1 MINNITTNKN
11 LLEISNLSLSFMQN
25 KNEIN
30 ILDNVNFKIRKKQT
44 ISLVGESGSGKSL
57 TALSIMGLLP
67 SSAILSK
74 SSKVVFNSENL
85 IKVPP
90 RDMDKIRGNEMSM
103 IFQEPLSSLN
113 PLHKIQKQI
122 AEIIVLHKGHSYK
135 SAKSLTIE
143 LMHKVGIKNVP
154 DKLESFPH
162 QLSGGERQ
170 RIMIAI
176 AIANEPKL
184 LIADEPTTALDVT
197 TQFKVLKLLKK
208 LQDEIGMS
216 ILLITH
222 DLGIVKNFSDE
233 VCVMK
238 DGVIVEN
245 GDTGKIL
252 LKPQHDYTKH
262 LLGSQLEKN
271 YEKDLSSSEC
281 ILKVD
286 NLKVWYPIKKG
297 IFNRRSHYLKAV
309 DDVSFFLRKG
319 EVLGIVGESGSGKT
333 TLGLAIIRLISSKGK
348 IRFNQDYIDGKSFRE
363 LRKYRRDIQVVFQ
376 DPYGSLSP
384 RMTVEQIVE
393 EGLIAQ
399 KINLTKSERELRVC
413 NALCDVGIDISAKD
427 RYPHEFSGGQRQ
439 RIAIA
444 RALILKPK
452 FIMLDEPTSSLDV
465 SIQLQIIKL
474 LQNLR
479 IKYDLSYIFI
489 SHDLKVIN
497 SIADKVIVMNKGKII
512 EYGSATDILQNPKND
527 YTKELVSSS
536 LSINS

>member
-1 MINNITTNKN
+1 MTDKIIANKN
-11 LLEISNLSLSFMQN
+11 LLEVCDLSLSFMQN
-25 KNEIN
+25 NNQIN
-30 ILDNVNFKIRKKQT
+30 ILDNVNFKIKKQQT
-44 ISLVGESGSGKSL
+44 VSLVGESGSGKSL

-67 SSAILSK
+67 GSAVLSPP
-74 SSKVVFNSENL
+74 SKVLFNSEN
-85 IKVPP
+85 IMKIPS
-90 RDMDKIRGNEMSM
+90 RHMDKIRGNEISM

-113 PLHKIQKQI
+113 PLHTIQKQI
-122 AEIIVLHKGHSYK
+122 AEIIILHNGFSYK
-135 SAKSLTIE
+135 SAKALTIE
-143 LMHKVGIKNVP
+143 LLHKVGIQNVL
-154 DKLESFPH
+154 DKLGNYPH

-170 RIMIAI
+170 RVMIAI
-176 AIANEPKL
+176 AIANEPQL

-197 TQFKVLKLLKK
+197 TQFKILKLLKE
-208 LQDEIGMS
+208 LQNDIGMS

-233 VCVMK
+233 VCIMK
-238 DGVIVEN
+238 DGIIVEN
-245 GDTGKIL
+245 GATKKIL
-252 LKPQHDYTKH
+252 SEPEHQYTKH
-262 LLGSQLEKN
+262 LLGSQLEIN
-271 YEKDLSSSEC
+271 QEKDLSSSEQ

-286 NLKVWYPIKKG
+286 KLRVWYPIKKG
-297 IFNRRSHYLKAV
+297 IFNKTSHYLKAV
-309 DDVSFFLRKG
+309 DDVSFSLRKG

-333 TLGLAIIRLISSKGK
+333 TLGLAVVRLISSKGE
-348 IRFNQDYIDGKSFRE
+348 ICFNQDYINNKSFKE
-363 LRKYRRDIQVVFQ
+363 LRKFRRDIQVVFQ

-384 RMTVEQIVE
+384 RMTIEQIVE

-399 KINLTKSERELRVC
+399 KINLTKNERLLSVC
-413 NALCDVGIDISAKD
+413 NTLNDVGIDISSKD

-465 SIQLQIIKL
+465 SVQLQIIKL

-479 IKYDLSYIFI
+479 TKYKLSYIFI

-512 EYGSATDILQNPKND
+512 EYGNTMDILQNPKNE

-536 LSINS
+536 LNISN

>member
-1 MINNITTNKN
+1 
-11 LLEISNLSLSFMQN
+11 
-25 KNEIN
+25 
-30 ILDNVNFKIRKKQT
+30 
-44 ISLVGESGSGKSL
+44 
-57 TALSIMGLLP
+57 
-67 SSAILSK
+67 
-74 SSKVVFNSENL
+74 
-85 IKVPP
+85 
-90 RDMDKIRGNEMSM
+90 
-103 IFQEPLSSLN
+103 
-113 PLHKIQKQI
+113 
-122 AEIIVLHKGHSYK
+122 
-135 SAKSLTIE
+135 
-143 LMHKVGIKNVP
+143 MHKVGIKNVP

-399 KINLTKSERELRVC
+399 KINLTKSERLLAVC
-413 NALCDVGIDISAKD
+413 NVLSDVGIDISAKD